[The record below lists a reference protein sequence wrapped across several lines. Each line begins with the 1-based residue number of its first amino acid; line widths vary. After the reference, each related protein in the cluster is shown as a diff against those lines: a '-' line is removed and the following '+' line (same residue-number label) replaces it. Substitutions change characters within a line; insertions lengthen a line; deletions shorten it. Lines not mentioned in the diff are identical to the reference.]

1 MLATPGPLPSAAVE
15 DRWAFE
21 VKQDGQRAMVYL
33 PGDGTVVL
41 RARSGTDITAAY
53 PELLPLAH
61 ALGTRSA
68 VLDGEIVALDDQGRS
83 DFERLQQRMGPA
95 GSPARAARMA
105 DRVPAHLMLF
115 DLVHLDGRL
124 LTGLPYAER
133 RVLLEGL
140 GLAGSTWSAPSAI
153 TGHGAEAWEMA
164 REAGLEGLIAKRLT
178 SRYEPGA
185 RSKSWVKIKIHRLAD
200 VVIGGW
206 VPGRGQLT
214 GLPGAVLVG
223 ERHTGLLDYAGSVGT
238 GWSQAERIRLA
249 ALLQTAAIDTC
260 PFAQVPPVVG
270 ARWVLPQLVGEV
282 RYTSRTR
289 AGRLRH
295 PSVTPPGTGYA
306 PTSPTPDDLT

>member
-33 PGDGTVVL
+33 PGDGTILL

-53 PELLPLAH
+53 PELLPLAD
-61 ALGTRSA
+61 ALGARSA

-83 DFERLQQRMGPA
+83 DFERLQQRMGLV
-95 GSPARAARMA
+95 GSPAKAARMA
-105 DRVPAHLMLF
+105 GRVPAHLMLF
-115 DLVHLDGRL
+115 DVVHLDGRL
-124 LTGLPYAER
+124 LTELPYAER
-133 RVLLEGL
+133 RELLEGL
-140 GLAGSTWSAPSAI
+140 GLAGPSWSTPAAI
-153 TGHGAEAWEMA
+153 TGHGTEAWEMA

-185 RSKSWVKIKIHRLAD
+185 RSKSWVKIKVHRLAD

-206 VPGRGQLT
+206 VAGRGRLT

-223 ERHTGLLDYAGSVGT
+223 ERHDDGLLDYAGSVGT
-238 GWSQAERIRLA
+238 GWSQAERTRLA
-249 ALLQTAAIDTC
+249 TLLRAAATDAC
-260 PFAQVPPVVG
+260 PFAQVPPVAG

-295 PSVTPPGTGYA
+295 PSWHRLRPDL
-306 PTSPTPDDLT
+306 TPDNLT

>member
-1 MLATPGPLPSAAVE
+1 MLATPGPLPSAGVE

-33 PGDGTVVL
+33 PGNGTILL

-61 ALGTRSA
+61 ALGARSA

-83 DFERLQQRMGPA
+83 DFERLQQRMGIVGAPA
-95 GSPARAARMA
+95 KAARMA
-105 DRVPAHLMLF
+105 ALLPARLMLF
-115 DLVHLDGRL
+115 DVVHLDRQL

-133 RVLLEGL
+133 RSLLEGL
-140 GLAGSTWSAPSAI
+140 GLAGPAWSTPAAI

-164 REAGLEGLIAKRLT
+164 QGAGLEGLIAKRLT

-185 RSKSWVKIKIHRLAD
+185 RSKNWVKIKVHRLAD

-206 VPGRGQLT
+206 VPGRGRLS

-223 ERHTGLLDYAGSVGT
+223 ERHDGLLYYAGSVGT
-238 GWSQAERIRLA
+238 GWSQAERTRLA
-249 ALLQTAAIDTC
+249 ALLHALTTDTC
-260 PFAQVPPVVG
+260 PFGQIPPVTG

-295 PSVTPPGTGYA
+295 PSWHRSRPDLA
-306 PTSPTPDDLT
+306 PDDLA

>member
-1 MLATPGPLPSAAVE
+1 MLATAGALPPAGVE

-33 PGDGTVVL
+33 PGDGSLLV

-53 PELLPLAH
+53 PELLPLAD
-61 ALGTRSA
+61 ALGPRSP
-68 VLDGEIVALDDQGRS
+68 VLDGEIVALDEQGHS
-83 DFERLQQRMGPA
+83 DFERLQQRMGLVSAPA
-95 GSPARAARMA
+95 KAARMA
-105 DRVPAHLMLF
+105 ARVPAHLMLF

-124 LTGLPYAER
+124 LTKLPYAER
-133 RVLLEGL
+133 RALLEGL
-140 GLAGSTWSAPSAI
+140 GLAGPAWSTPAAI
-153 TGHGAEAWEMA
+153 TGHGAEAWAMA

-185 RSKSWVKIKIHRLAD
+185 RSKSWVKIKVHRVAD

-206 VPGRGQLT
+206 VPGRGRLT

-223 ERHTGLLDYAGSVGT
+223 EPLDGLLHYAGSVGT
-238 GWSQAERIRLA
+238 GWSQTERTRLA
-249 ALLQTAAIDTC
+249 ELLQNAAIDAC
-260 PFAQVPPVVG
+260 PFAQVPPVAG

-295 PSVTPPGTGYA
+295 PSWHRLRLDIPL
-306 PTSPTPDDLT
+306 DDLTG